1 MAAQGRGQQPPQV
14 AQDDA
19 GGAGMNRQNCPK
31 VFEND
36 PFVDVYE
43 VFKELFPDKDAE
55 IWWHYEM
62 KDEDGNK
69 VLGVTTFP
77 DDGSLP
83 MIEVDVD
90 QSVNDSI
97 QILAH
102 ELSHVATNGH
112 GHGQDFYDA
121 YNAIWQKYHEKLG
134 LEPPKDFEL
143 GSEDEEHGEVQE

>member
-1 MAAQGRGQQPPQV
+1 
-14 AQDDA
+14 
-19 GGAGMNRQNCPK
+19 MNRESCPK

-36 PFVDVYE
+36 PFVGVYE
-43 VFKELFPDKDAE
+43 CFKELFPDKDAE
-55 IWWHYEM
+55 IWWHYDM
-62 KDEDGNK
+62 KDENGDK

-102 ELSHVATNGH
+102 ELSHVATDCH

-121 YNAIWQKYHEKLG
+121 YNAIWQRYHEKMG
-134 LEPPKDFEL
+134 LEAPKDFEL
-143 GSEDEEHGEVQE
+143 GSEDEEHKEVQE